1 MDTRLGYISLCWEEV
16 MLLTD
21 RITNG
26 DSAEGTVE
34 PRSLLL
40 KLGSAYLELIH
51 EDGGRGGEVM
61 IGLTEPEAW
70 LLRSKVSS
78 ADKLATRPRLGVQ
91 LLRKLYRVLLDFN
104 TTMELPDNTAG
115 DEPDKRQVADAITR
129 WRRSLDGSTGSDHTN
144 NLTNNLTDDRAA

>member
-1 MDTRLGYISLCWEEV
+1 

-21 RITNG
+21 RVTNT

-34 PRSLLL
+34 PRALLL

-51 EDGGRGGEVM
+51 EDGGRGGEVT

-104 TTMELPDNTAG
+104 TTVDLPEDAVG
-115 DEPDKRQVADAITR
+115 EEPDKRQVADAITR

-144 NLTNNLTDDRAA
+144 NFTDDRAA

>member
-1 MDTRLGYISLCWEEV
+1 

-21 RITNG
+21 RVTNS

-40 KLGSAYLELIH
+40 KLGSAYVELIH
-51 EDGGRGGEVM
+51 EDGGRSGEIM

-104 TTMELPDNTAG
+104 TAMELPEESIAE
-115 DEPDKRQVADAITR
+115 EPDKRQVADAITR

-144 NLTNNLTDDRAA
+144 NLTDDRAA

>member
-1 MDTRLGYISLCWEEV
+1 METRVGFINLCWEEV

-21 RITNG
+21 RVTNS

-40 KLGSAYLELIH
+40 KLGSAYVELIH
-51 EDGGRGGEVM
+51 EDGGRSGEIM

-104 TTMELPDNTAG
+104 TAMELPEESIAE
-115 DEPDKRQVADAITR
+115 EPDKRQVADAITR

-144 NLTNNLTDDRAA
+144 NLTDDRAA

>member
-1 MDTRLGYISLCWEEV
+1 MEARVGFVNLCWEEV

-21 RITNG
+21 RVTNG
-26 DSAEGTVE
+26 DGADAGVE

-40 KLGSAYLELIH
+40 KLGSAYVELIH
-51 EDGGRGGEVM
+51 EDGGRSGEIM
-61 IGLTEPEAW
+61 LGLTESEAW

-104 TTMELPDNTAG
+104 TAMELPGESAVE
-115 DEPDKRQVADAITR
+115 EPDKREVADAITR
-129 WRRSLDGSTGSDHTN
+129 WRRSLDGSTGSDQTRDHTN
-144 NLTNNLTDDRAA
+144 D

>member
-1 MDTRLGYISLCWEEV
+1 

-21 RITNG
+21 RVTNG
-26 DSAEGTVE
+26 DFADGTVE
-34 PRSLLL
+34 PRALLL

-51 EDGGRGGEVM
+51 EDGGRNGEVT

-91 LLRKLYRVLLDFN
+91 LLRKLYRALLDFN
-104 TTMELPDNTAG
+104 TTMDLPDDNVVE
-115 DEPDKRQVADAITR
+115 EPDKRQVADAITR

-144 NLTNNLTDDRAA
+144 NLTDDRAA

>member
-1 MDTRLGYISLCWEEV
+1 MDTRVGFVSLCWEEV

-21 RITNG
+21 RVTNG
-26 DSAEGTVE
+26 DSAEGSVE

-91 LLRKLYRVLLDFN
+91 LLRKLYHALLEFN
-104 TTMELPDNTAG
+104 TTLDLPEG
-115 DEPDKRQVADAITR
+115 SIVEEPDKRQVADAITR

-144 NLTNNLTDDRAA
+144 NLTDDRAA

>member
-1 MDTRLGYISLCWEEV
+1 MDARVGFVSLCWEEV

-21 RITNG
+21 RVTNG
-26 DSAEGTVE
+26 DGADAGVE

-40 KLGSAYLELIH
+40 KLGSAYVELIH
-51 EDGGRGGEVM
+51 EDGGRSGEIM
-61 IGLTEPEAW
+61 IGLTESEAW

-104 TTMELPDNTAG
+104 TAMDLPG
-115 DEPDKRQVADAITR
+115 ESPVEEPDKREVADAITR
-129 WRRSLDGSTGSDHTN
+129 WRKSLDGSTGSDQTRDHTN
-144 NLTNNLTDDRAA
+144 D

>member
-1 MDTRLGYISLCWEEV
+1 

-21 RITNG
+21 RVTNI

-40 KLGSAYLELIH
+40 KLGSAYMELIH
-51 EDGGRGGEVM
+51 EDGGRGGEIM
-61 IGLTEPEAW
+61 LGLTESEAW
-70 LLRSKVSS
+70 LLRGKVSS

-104 TTMELPDNTAG
+104 TALEFPEDSVAAE
-115 DEPDKRQVADAITR
+115 EPDKRQVADAITR
-129 WRRSLDGSTGSDHTN
+129 WRRSLDGSSGSDHTN
-144 NLTNNLTDDRAA
+144 NFTDNRAA